1 MDDQEALSV
10 VNHDITADKLKSL
23 LQQGNTTS
31 FIFSIKNRVGGLA
44 RALKVFQVSA
54 VCSSEMYSIDGPFS
68 KENGINVVHIESR
81 RSRRANSEYEIYVD
95 LEADRSRVSE
105 SMQQLKRQVS
115 CVRFDLTNLADLT
128 ESLDGKNNEVG
139 PASDGFEEIDL
150 PPPSPFLDK
159 NGHPINR
166 KSKSNAIERERRKN
180 ANKWALNR
188 KKHASAG

>member
-1 MDDQEALSV
+1 M
-10 VNHDITADKLKSL
+10 
-23 LQQGNTTS
+23 
-31 FIFSIKNRVGGLA
+31 
-44 RALKVFQVSA
+44 
-54 VCSSEMYSIDGPFS
+54 
-68 KENGINVVHIESR
+68 HIESR

-128 ESLDGKNNEVG
+128 ESLDGKSNEVA

-159 NGHPINR
+159 NGQPITR
-166 KSKSNAIERERRKN
+166 KSKSAGTEREREKE
-180 ANKWALNR
+180 R
-188 KKHASAG
+188 KKNEGKQTGVD